1 MDFIATPKKD
11 HIRRKLNGK
20 LKNICEISIIVIL
33 ICQKLEL
40 VGPLQQKI
48 NFPWLYSE
56 FQDH

>member
-1 MDFIATPKKD
+1 MDFIVTPKKD
-11 HIRRKLNGK
+11 RIRRKLNGK

-48 NFPWLYSE
+48 NFPWPYSE